1 MKWRFLTTGLTLA
14 LGLGVAVTALAQVKP
29 EVMVQQRQAA
39 MTLQFKYLGPLFAMA
54 QGKIPFD
61 AQIVARNAA
70 YLDVLDKMAWDG
82 FPESTKDTSAKTR
95 ALPAIW
101 AEPDNFKKA
110 QENFQSAVHQL
121 VEASKSGDEGK
132 MKASISAVG
141 KSCGACHDHFRA
153 ER

>member
-1 MKWRFLTTGLTLA
+1 MKWKLVSASLIAA
-14 LGLGVAVTALAQVKP
+14 LGVGGASAVLAQAKP
-29 EVMVQQRQAA
+29 EVLVKQRQAA
-39 MTLQFKYLGPLFAMA
+39 MTLQLKYLGPLFGMA
-54 QGKIPFD
+54 QGKIPFN

-82 FPESTKDTSAKTR
+82 FPESTKDTSAQTR
-95 ALPAIW
+95 ALPVIW
-101 AEPDNFKKA
+101 AEPDRFKKA
-110 QENFQSAVHQL
+110 QEHFQSAVHEL

-132 MKASISAVG
+132 MKAAIGAVG